1 MFSVSLS
8 TPLFI
13 LKYVHKQGRSYF
25 SLNSVLIYLKQCDQ
39 KPKSHRRH
47 NHKNDDCSEGSPTGR
62 GIDNIV
68 RSCVPC
74 LLPLPFSPHPT
85 WRQRLSPV
93 GKEKKSLCVFLCP
106 SVTEESYL
114 PGTGPAS
121 QDTFQW
127 SEGIQGA
134 PWLSQVALVIFLP
147 TTRPFFKKSYGLFGS
162 EQCIPVKRQ
171 SVPFRRP
178 VVNNC
183 FV

>member
-1 MFSVSLS
+1 MFISKDGATLAWILCWYIWSNVTKSLS
-8 TPLFI
+8 PTGGTI
-13 LKYVHKQGRSYF
+13 IKTMTVQWS
-25 SLNSVLIYLKQCDQ
+25 
-39 KPKSHRRH
+39 
-47 NHKNDDCSEGSPTGR
+47 SPTGR

-134 PWLSQVALVIFLP
+134 PWLSQIALVIFLP
-147 TTRPFFKKSYGLFGS
+147 TTRPFFLKILWAGWFWAVHSCKETVRAF
-162 EQCIPVKRQ
+162 
-171 SVPFRRP
+171 
-178 VVNNC
+178 
-183 FV
+183 